1 MSNIEPKRPGGMSRR
16 RREQRAYSLVLATG
30 GFSVLAVV
38 LVVLAVLGVVGLGP
52 AILAALVAGGSG
64 YMLKRTLSS

>member
-38 LVVLAVLGVVGLGP
+38 LVVLAVLGVV
-52 AILAALVAGGSG
+52 ASA
-64 YMLKRTLSS
+64 RRSSPRSSLRARATC